1 MISTKKKIEIVVCI
15 HCKENKRKVFQT
27 YDLPL
32 FGQTTLQD
40 PSTKVAM
47 EIVRLNQTV
56 NFYLILILSF
66 VTWIAFVGFLL
77 SFFMLDNAE
86 EDTVVFWKTQIMSL
100 LQRRDQTVLELVW
113 TLVPAIVLVLLAIPS
128 FTLLYQAEEKSIDY
142 KSISV
147 VGHQWYWEY
156 FYPVPKTIKSNL
168 TWYNNITS
176 IDTYVKLTALIADYR
191 YDSLAPRL
199 IGTTETLV
207 VPSFTPIKF
216 FVTANDVIH
225 SFAIPVAG
233 LKMDAVPGRLN
244 AITTVIERESIFHG
258 ACSELCGVNHGF
270 MPITGIS
277 VNPKVYESW
286 LNLA

>member
-1 MISTKKKIEIVVCI
+1 VNPILIQRGNKLKLLYD
-15 HCKENKRKVFQT
+15 CKENKRKVFQT

-32 FGQTTLQD
+32 YGQTTLQD

-77 SFFMLDNAE
+77 SYFMLDNAE

-156 FYPVPKTIKSNL
+156 FYPVPKTTKSNL

-191 YDSLAPRL
+191 YDSLAPR
-199 IGTTETLV
+199 
-207 VPSFTPIKF
+207 
-216 FVTANDVIH
+216 
-225 SFAIPVAG
+225 
-233 LKMDAVPGRLN
+233 
-244 AITTVIERESIFHG
+244 
-258 ACSELCGVNHGF
+258 
-270 MPITGIS
+270 
-277 VNPKVYESW
+277 
-286 LNLA
+286 